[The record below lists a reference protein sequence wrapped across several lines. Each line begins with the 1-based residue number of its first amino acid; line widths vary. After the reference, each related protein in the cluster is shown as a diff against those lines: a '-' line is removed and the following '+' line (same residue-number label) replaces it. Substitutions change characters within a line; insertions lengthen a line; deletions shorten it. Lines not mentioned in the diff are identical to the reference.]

1 MSSIVKSAL
10 LQLLEQI
17 EHDKGLKKAD
27 VIAMLEHALVSA
39 YKKHAGYTVN
49 IDAKIDPDTGEV
61 KAFVHKKVVAEIKD
75 PYQELLLAEAAKIE
89 PQTSIGATLVVQVD
103 TGEFARIAAQTAKQV
118 LLQKIRET
126 ERETIY
132 EEFRPKEGTIVTGT
146 IQRYFNRNI
155 VVDLGRVEAIIPP
168 KEQVKRERWSQGNII
183 KAMVLKVEKG
193 HRGPEVILSRAHPD
207 FVKRLF
213 EREIPEVYDK
223 AIEVMEVARDPGFRT
238 KVVVRTNNSRID
250 PVGACVG
257 IKGSRIRPI
266 IDELQGERI
275 DLVSYSDDPAVFIP
289 AALAPAKVIS
299 ISVVNMAEKRAEV
312 LVSDDMLS
320 IAIGKFGQ
328 NVRLASKV
336 TGWHIDVKPE
346 SAKRREM
353 ETIATAAIERLKQ
366 LEGVGAK
373 TAEVLE
379 KGGWVSIE
387 RLANAKVEDITVLSG
402 IGEKTASNII
412 AGAKEY
418 LSRQKEQNEKT
429 NTGKDD
435 RESPAGGG
443 ESSTQTGKD
452 QENQN

>member
-61 KAFVHKKVVAEIKD
+61 KALVHKHVVAEMKD
-75 PYQELLLAEAAKIE
+75 PYQEILLDEAVKIE
-89 PQTSIGATLVVQVD
+89 PQASLGTTVIVQVD

-132 EEFRPKEGTIVTGT
+132 EEFRPKEGTIVTGSV
-146 IQRYFNRNI
+146 QRYFNRNI

-168 KEQVKRERWSQGNII
+168 KEQVKRDHWAPGNVI

-193 HRGPEVILSRAHPD
+193 PRGPEVILSRAHPD

-223 AIEVMEVARDPGFRT
+223 AIEVVEVARDPGFRT

-266 IDELQGERI
+266 IDELQGERV
-275 DLVSYSDDPAVFIP
+275 DLVPYSADPAVFIP

-299 ISVVNMAEKRAEV
+299 VTVINQADRRAEI
-312 LVSDDMLS
+312 LVSDDMLAL
-320 IAIGKFGQ
+320 AIGKFGQ
-328 NVRLASKV
+328 NVRLASKI
-336 TGWHIDVKPE
+336 TNWHIDVKPE

-353 ETIATAAIERLKQ
+353 ETVATAAIEQLKQ
-366 LEGVGAK
+366 LEGVGAR
-373 TAEVLE
+373 TAEVLI
-379 KGGWVSIE
+379 KGGWTSIE
-387 RLANAKVEDITVLSG
+387 KLANAKAEDITVLSG
-402 IGEKTASNII
+402 IGEKTANNVITS
-412 AGAKEY
+412 AREY
-418 LSRQKEQNEKT
+418 LSKQKEKNEKT
-429 NTGKDD
+429 NTG
-435 RESPAGGG
+435 EGGQNPAGSGQSSATPEQNQ
-443 ESSTQTGKD
+443 ES
-452 QENQN
+452 QNG